1 MRFRSWVIVLAV
13 GLCGCGKGQELASQ
27 SEERAVTDDAE
38 ERAVVAIKKLGGW
51 VKQDETV
58 TGKSFV
64 VYLQGSVVTDIVLKE
79 LAPLK
84 ELRTLVLHE
93 TEVTDDGL
101 KELAQFKQLI
111 FLNIT
116 DTKITDA
123 GLKELAAL
131 KTLAS
136 ISMYRTKV
144 TEAGVAE
151 LKKALPGCKITIPN
165 R

>member
-1 MRFRSWVIVLAV
+1 MRFRSWVIVLAA
-13 GLCGCGKGQELASQ
+13 GFCGCGRAQESASQ
-27 SEERAVTDDAE
+27 IEERAVTDDAE
-38 ERAVVAIKKLGGW
+38 ERAVAAIKKLGGW

-58 TGKSFV
+58 V
-64 VYLQGSVVTDIVLKE
+64 VLEGAVVTDNVLKE

-84 ELRTLVLHE
+84 GLKTLSLRN
-93 TEVTDDGL
+93 TEVTDEGL
-101 KELAQFKQLI
+101 KELAQLKSLA
-111 FLNIT
+111 FLNIA
-116 DTKITDA
+116 DTKVTDA

-131 KTLAS
+131 KTLTS

-165 R
+165 H